1 MIKDSDTDLNWI
13 AQKFVNLEV
22 LILVSCGTESLI
34 GSQYER
40 GLALKPVGLV
50 IRLSFWLLGVH
61 AIEIYRSFTAH
72 EV

>member
-40 GLALKPVGLV
+40 CLALKPVELV
-50 IRLSFWLLGVH
+50 IRLSLWLLGVH